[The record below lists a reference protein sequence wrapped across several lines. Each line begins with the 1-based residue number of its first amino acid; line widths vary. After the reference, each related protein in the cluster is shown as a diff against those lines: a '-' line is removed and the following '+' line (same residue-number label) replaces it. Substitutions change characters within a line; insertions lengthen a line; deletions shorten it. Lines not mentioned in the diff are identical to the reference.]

1 MEAWLSGVGSNL
13 VILTKTLSSYDEGKP
28 RFTVHEPSRAEQ
40 HTATC
45 ERQYLT
51 DHIRFINPQSK
62 QVLLIDLSNCSATE
76 VGKIVRAVPEFVT
89 TRPRGSVLI
98 LSDFTGASLDS
109 EAVRIIKETAVF
121 DKTYVKK
128 SAWAGTKNLPQAF
141 AEDVS
146 SFSRR
151 EFSIFENRKDALA
164 WLAKN

>member
-1 MEAWLSGVGSNL
+1 ML
-13 VILTKTLSSYDEGKP
+13 LTKTLSSYDEGQP
-28 RFTVHEPSRAEQ
+28 RFTVHEPSQAEQ

-45 ERQYLT
+45 EREYLA
-51 DHIRFINPQSK
+51 DHIRFMNHQSK
-62 QVLLIDLSNCSATE
+62 QILLIDLSNCSAAE
-76 VGKIVRAVPEFVT
+76 VGKIFRAVPEFVT

-98 LSDFTGASLDS
+98 LSDFTGASLDP

-128 SAWAGTKNLPQAF
+128 SAWTGTKNFPQAF

-151 EFSIFENRKDALA
+151 EFSIFETRKDALA
-164 WLAKN
+164 WLARD